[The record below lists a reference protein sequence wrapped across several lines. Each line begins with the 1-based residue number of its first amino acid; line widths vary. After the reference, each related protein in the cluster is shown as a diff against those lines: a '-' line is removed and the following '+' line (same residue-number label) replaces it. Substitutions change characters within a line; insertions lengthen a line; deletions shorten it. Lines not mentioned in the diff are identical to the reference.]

1 MMMLPMSSHENPR
14 NMIMPAEWTIDFMG
28 PILGHIEHPQ
38 NCFLKSCDVDYSGGK
53 DMSFIE
59 SFNDNSHGHDDGS
72 IEQRLGHNSST
83 MQHYPNGVTLSLTF
97 QEILNLDR
105 LRYVQ
110 RVSPYAMGAKQ
121 DTLAELQGF
130 EQVLSNAMRTA
141 AQNSPTED
149 GILNEHGYPD
159 DYDPSYWPNTNRGL
173 ARRWNNL
180 TPVEKNEWL
189 RDNNYSFRYNEGNG
203 TPDD

>member
-1 MMMLPMSSHENPR
+1 
-14 NMIMPAEWTIDFMG
+14 
-28 PILGHIEHPQ
+28 
-38 NCFLKSCDVDYSGGK
+38 
-53 DMSFIE
+53 
-59 SFNDNSHGHDDGS
+59 
-72 IEQRLGHNSST
+72 